1 MVPATDDLKQAEE
14 EKVPTETPS
23 KAIFVLQCAHCKTL
37 LGDTCSL
44 ISAQVEL
51 SAIVL
56 TKAVNIEVEDSN
68 FEISNTG
75 VDSGSAFHLIKCSGC
90 QSVVGRCYKAT
101 PRSLDHIRDMFTL
114 FENNLLSYPLSC
126 SMDNSRTEPS
136 RKEDNQSE
144 NLYQVESDIRT
155 VCSVICKPV
164 NTT

>member
-56 TKAVNIEVEDSN
+56 TKAVNIEVEDSIGN
-68 FEISNTG
+68 LE
-75 VDSGSAFHLIKCSGC
+75 HRCRQC
-90 QSVVGRCYKAT
+90 VVGRCYKAT

-155 VCSVICKPV
+155 IQQMLVILGDRILRLESKFSKMYNC
-164 NTT
+164 